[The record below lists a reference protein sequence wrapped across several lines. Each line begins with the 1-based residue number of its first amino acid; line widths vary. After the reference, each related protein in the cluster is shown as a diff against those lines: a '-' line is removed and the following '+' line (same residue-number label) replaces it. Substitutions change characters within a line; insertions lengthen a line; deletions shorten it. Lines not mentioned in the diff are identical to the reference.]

1 MIQINDQ
8 IISLEVLREEFV
20 CNLSACKGACC
31 VHGDSGAPLDKKEMV
46 TIAKE
51 FSNIRP
57 YLRPEGIESI
67 ESQGTSVKDND
78 GDWVTPLREGK
89 ECAFTVFEKDG
100 TAKCGIEMA
109 WNDGATHFRKP
120 ISCHL
125 YPIRTKKYPTFEA
138 VNYERWTICS
148 DACSLGKELKVPV
161 YKFLK
166 DPLIRKY
173 GAEWY
178 SVLEEAVIELDKMKQ
193 ADQ

>member
-20 CNLSACKGACC
+20 CNLTACKGACC
-31 VHGDSGAPLDKKEMV
+31 VHGDSGAPLEKQEMSIIEKEYP
-46 TIAKE
+46 
-51 FSNIRP
+51 NIIP
-57 YLRPEGIESI
+57 YLRKEGIHAI
-67 ESQGTSVKDND
+67 DKQGTSVKDKD
-78 GDWVTPLREGK
+78 GDWVTPLRDGK
-89 ECAFTVFEKDG
+89 ECAFTVFEKNG

-109 WNDGATHFRKP
+109 WQDGATSFRKP

-125 YPIRTKKYPTFEA
+125 YPIRTKKYATFEA
-138 VNYERWTICS
+138 VNYERWGICGE
-148 DACSLGKELKVPV
+148 ACKLGKELKVPV

-173 GAEWY
+173 GSDWY
-178 SVLEEAVIELDKMKQ
+178 SMLESSVTELDKMEQ

>member
-57 YLRPEGIESI
+57 YLRPEGVESI
-67 ESQGTSVKDND
+67 ESQGTSVKDKD

-178 SVLEEAVIELDKMKQ
+178 SALEEAVIELDKMKQ